1 MNIKIIDLFA
11 GIGGIRVGFELA
23 SSHLKSKVS
32 NVFTSEINKF
42 SIKTYTTNFGPT
54 NFFGDIAQLNTKNKI
69 LKTIPD
75 FDILLAGFPC
85 QPFSR
90 AGKKAGFDDPRGG
103 HFFTILNILKTKKPK
118 AFLLENVKYLK
129 KHDDGKTLALMLKK
143 LRKDFYVPDPQ
154 ILNAKDF
161 GLPQNRERIFIVGFL
176 KKTGLFSFPKITNK
190 KTILGNILGKNIK
203 NSYSISTRLWEGHK
217 KRKAKHKKNGSGFG
231 YSLFDKKSSHTN
243 TLSARYYKDGSE
255 ILIYRGKNKNPRMLT
270 ERECARLQG
279 FPDTFKIPVSR
290 TEAYKQFGN
299 SVPVYVVKEI
309 AIQVLKYL
317 NTQAYTTKIA
327 S

>member
-11 GIGGIRVGFELA
+11 GIGGIRMGFEMA
-23 SSHLKSKVS
+23 STHFKSKML

-42 SIKTYTTNFGPT
+42 CIKTYVTNFGPT

-69 LKTIPD
+69 SKTIPD

-85 QPFSR
+85 QPFSV
-90 AGKKAGFDDPRGG
+90 AGKREGFDDPRGR
-103 HFFTILNILKTKKPK
+103 HFFTILNILKIKKPK

-129 KHDDGKTLALMLKK
+129 KHNDGKTIELMLKK
-143 LRKDFYVPDPQ
+143 LRKYFYVPDPQ

-161 GLPQNRERIFIVGFL
+161 GLPQNRERIFIVGFS
-176 KKTGLFSFPKITNK
+176 KKNSEFSFPKIEK
-190 KTILGNILGKNIK
+190 KKLSLGDILLKNVHNNYTI
-203 NSYSISTRLWEGHK
+203 SSRLWEGHK
-217 KRKAKHKKNGSGFG
+217 KRKLKHKKNGNGFG
-231 YSLFDKKSSHTN
+231 YSLFDKKSLSTN
-243 TLSARYYKDGSE
+243 TLSARYYKDGCE
-255 ILIYRGKNKNPRMLT
+255 ILVCRGKNKNPRMLT

-279 FPDTFKIPVSR
+279 FPDTFKIPVSK

-299 SVPVYVVKEI
+299 SVPVTIIKKI
-309 AIQVLKYL
+309 ATQMLKYL
-317 NTQAYTTKIA
+317 SNKDNRQKIA

>member
-1 MNIKIIDLFA
+1 MNIKTIDLFA
-11 GIGGIRVGFELA
+11 GIGGICVGFKLA
-23 SSHLKSKVS
+23 SSQLKSKIS

-42 SIKTYTTNFGPT
+42 CIKTYATNFGPT

-69 LKTIPD
+69 SKTIPD

-85 QPFSR
+85 QPFSM
-90 AGKKAGFDDPRGG
+90 AGKRAGFDDPRGG
-103 HFFTILNILKTKKPK
+103 HFFTILNILKAKKPK
-118 AFLLENVKYLK
+118 AFLLENVKHLK
-129 KHDDGKTLALMLKK
+129 KHDDGKTLKLMLKK

-161 GLPQNRERIFIVGFL
+161 GLPQNRERIFIVGFS
-176 KKTGLFSFPKITNK
+176 KKNGLFFFPKIINK
-190 KTILGNILGKNIK
+190 KTSLGNILEKNVK
-203 NSYSISTRLWEGHK
+203 KTYTISKRLWEGHK
-217 KRKAKHKKNGSGFG
+217 KRKTNHKKKGNGFG
-231 YSLFDKKSSHTN
+231 YGLFNKKSSHSN

-299 SVPVYVVKEI
+299 SVPVNVVKKI
-309 AIQVLKYL
+309 ATQMLKYL
-317 NTQAYTTKIA
+317 NKNVNSLKIA